1 MMPPFRIHL
10 RIVFLVLFLAAPCR
24 FMLPVP
30 GAAASPIEKLDPNF
44 AVKDVSGAVLWYDA
58 ARLTIE
64 GKGWTDTDR
73 FYDRL
78 PARAK
83 GLVPD
88 PVWSLSRHS
97 PGLCVRFVTD
107 SPTISARWK
116 VLKQE
121 LAMPHMP
128 ATGVSGLDL
137 YVNDDGVWR
146 WIANGRPQGQNS
158 EAQLA
163 GEIPEGSHEYLI
175 YLPLYNGTESIEI
188 GIDPAATIA
197 TAPERPLGKDKPI
210 LFYGTSIT
218 HGGCASRPGM
228 AYPAILGR
236 RLGYPAIN
244 LGFSGNG
251 KMEPE
256 LGDLIAEVEVAAYVL
271 DCLPNMTPELVAER
285 IEPFVK
291 ALRSARPGIPIV
303 LVENIVYQA
312 AAFLPAYK
320 NKYAEKNTALRAAH
334 QRLLGEG
341 IERLYFVPCDTLLG
355 SDGEATVDGVHPTDL
370 GFLRIADALA
380 PVLQKAL
387 QSP

>member
-1 MMPPFRIHL
+1 
-10 RIVFLVLFLAAPCR
+10 
-24 FMLPVP
+24 
-30 GAAASPIEKLDPNF
+30 
-44 AVKDVSGAVLWYDA
+44 
-58 ARLTIE
+58 
-64 GKGWTDTDR
+64 
-73 FYDRL
+73 
-78 PARAK
+78 
-83 GLVPD
+83 
-88 PVWSLSRHS
+88 
-97 PGLCVRFVTD
+97 
-107 SPTISARWK
+107 
-116 VLKQE
+116 
-121 LAMPHMP
+121 
-128 ATGVSGLDL
+128 
-137 YVNDDGVWR
+137 
-146 WIANGRPQGQNS
+146 
-158 EAQLA
+158 
-163 GEIPEGSHEYLI
+163 
-175 YLPLYNGTESIEI
+175 
-188 GIDPAATIA
+188 
-197 TAPERPLGKDKPI
+197 
-210 LFYGTSIT
+210 
-218 HGGCASRPGM
+218 M

-303 LVENIVYQA
+303 LVENIVYQT
-312 AAFLPAYK
+312 AAFLPGHK

-341 IERLYFVPCDTLLG
+341 IERLYYVPCDTLLG